1 MREKLWLPSPL
12 EMVQLHPQVS
22 TLTHVPLMYYRV
34 ITVYVTI
41 SVAPVDYDA
50 TTVNF
55 VFDADNSRR
64 CVTVPIE
71 DDDILEDTENFFGEL
86 TTTDP
91 AVLLLPDIAEVVITE
106 DPDDGE
112 NDTT

>member
-1 MREKLWLPSPL
+1 M
-12 EMVQLHPQVS
+12 
-22 TLTHVPLMYYRV
+22 

-71 DDDILEDTENFFGEL
+71 DADILKDTENFFGDL
-86 TTTDP
+86 TTIDP
-91 AVLLLPDIAEVVITE
+91 AVILLPDMAEVEISE

-112 NDTT
+112 KDIT